1 MAVKKVKGCSPIIS
15 IVVLILFAINS
26 SLPVSCLAQT
36 LPGLS
41 APGARVSL
49 SANYA
54 PVILKGVKI
63 HPENPLL
70 FDFIVDNGDIGLKG
84 EALTKETTPLVKYFL
99 ASLAVPKRDLWV
111 NLSPYEKERMIP
123 EAFSTTEMGHGLLA
137 QDYLLKQI
145 TASLIYPESDLG
157 KQFWAKV
164 YSRAQELYGTTQIP
178 INTFNKVWIVPDKAT
193 VFQNNNAAFVV
204 ESHLKV
210 LLEEDFLALDEGVK
224 KDIDGAR
231 QLTDSGPE
239 QVNRFSS
246 QVVREVVIPV
256 LEKEINEG
264 KNFALLRQIYQSLI
278 LADWYKQ
285 ALKISLLGQVY
296 AQTNKVKGIDDVAKG
311 EKLKIYEQYLAAYKD
326 GVYNT
331 IKEEVDPATQTTVP
345 RRYVSGGFSLGE
357 TNTVIV
363 TPQTMTPIQNAYMVS
378 SAGDPN
384 TIQYN
389 FQVVFPGAG
398 TQSIGPEEQQEDL
411 GGANDA
417 FMLTIGD
424 ANEKG
429 EGHNFNTMIAEL
441 ETPVEAL
448 KILSEN
454 YYNEVK
460 DQLNGQPSSLPM
472 KRTMITPSELKPY
485 TGPEK
490 LVVALEVGGSSVKA
504 KLFKTRTD
512 GTVEELEHA
521 ESDPYSG
528 QVYTKS
534 QIFLGKIRLVMNKL
548 ISQEKFLRLN
558 SGNSDSVDTVVI
570 FAQDMDVLKVNSAV
584 WKHGT
589 KGFESLE
596 LVGKQIE
603 EFLGNDFRE
612 HDLGHLNIVGIMND
626 TTATQRGDIAMID
639 GSSVNFSFT
648 VPEESGFLDAG
659 EIVVNES
666 GYFSKGVEALP
677 FYTDEDR
684 LVMQG
689 VDKKSNRPFAKMVGA
704 KYVEKVLWKKIQELY
719 RRGELFSGKGHE
731 AVPSALTD
739 PEIFGNFSSKLMAEI
754 EEVANSG
761 SGGNLAV
768 KAVLERE
775 AANLGLPQAIS
786 EMDAARILKLSEALV
801 KRSACLASLLAAI
814 VRFREDYGARK
825 HHLTINGSAWLHPAK
840 QAAFIKNLQM
850 LLGSNV
856 LITEDES
863 KFRDAEGR
871 AVFIEHRDVLEIAA
885 QRAASLGAPMASST
899 GAQEQNHDINKD
911 HFFLSEID
919 DVARLLE
926 MENGREQLIEIF
938 HDSLPME
945 IFINNLAE
953 AAGVPADVI
962 FQFMEAQ
969 RLIIQDSSAD
979 YVFSPGAFSN
989 AKIRMFVSVQ
999 RFWNSQVREIAQFKN
1014 VLRRSVDAS
1023 RLIAELVRVTGKKY
1037 QDVYQAVKG
1046 RLILDLVEK
1055 DHSVSLEYALQL
1067 ARKSWDN
1074 PDGDPF
1080 DLRRNFLVAVSLND
1094 LVNEL
1099 CRVFAVE
1106 QSKVLFELSQ
1116 LNVWVDNHT
1125 ASFLSPAIVTVQVR
1139 DDNYLTNQLL
1149 RPQVMEE
1156 LIEKLTDEQTR
1167 PQWSVQKLEVVVR
1180 NVVDKEKLVD
1190 LISTRFSMG
1199 PQAVKAEL
1207 VKFHIISADEG
1218 GLTNVQKDV
1227 FFLSELG
1234 EVARDLG
1241 ILNKLEMLDEDYWGA
1256 LPSYHWF
1263 KEEMAR
1269 VSGLK
1274 REIVEKNLFK
1284 AGIIKETNIIEE
1296 FTFAQLAFVDV
1307 KIAKFNDLQ
1316 KQSLADKK
1324 NIIFPENADQY
1335 RASLSLGL
1343 ESFKRVLRNGVDEI
1357 LLMGRVMN
1365 ISRQKYA
1372 VVQEVLKKRLLIPDY
1387 EKDLAF
1393 TLEHSLRV
1401 KKSWNQQG
1409 DIDTLTLNSYLK
1421 AFDGEGFLSG
1431 LARAFKR
1438 RRSFM
1443 IARMLELKM
1452 FSISSERDSPQDLFL
1467 RQIRGTAGQPVT
1479 FVTGHFFE
1487 TNKILEL
1494 IDRCVHANDRQEWS
1508 LHRYEELINEQVNEA
1523 EFIRNLQAAITAPGN
1538 SEATIRKE
1546 LLRVGLRL
1554 LIKSNEKSLLA
1565 QKYAGPLNVLEKQNQ
1580 VILQKFAEWT
1590 AQKEGKEL
1598 DQVDILVAIVRLL
1611 ESANTSPGRALALD
1625 YFRRFARISSYASL
1639 DQRFRSIHFDEPSD
1653 FEQLPPEERL
1663 FLRSCL
1669 RFRLIQ
1675 ATSASIERSQ
1685 IDNFMNPRMESL
1697 EFETGRDLK
1706 AWNELR
1712 GGAESRFG
1720 IKDSFLFS
1728 NELAGAP
1735 QSILASP
1742 DSISARFNDTK
1753 GIANNG
1759 KRSVGG
1765 IFLGS
1770 GQYLRVIEVNPDGQP
1785 VFDPKQFE
1793 EMKTNLLGIIPVP
1806 VSLPV
1811 PANIPLLSGIT
1822 GNDRSPVVGYE
1833 FKEKPI
1839 DGISPQPAT
1848 VAARREDQV

>member
-1 MAVKKVKGCSPIIS
+1 MILCYTLTNFKQTYSLELSLLIPQDIRSKVGTVAVKKVKGCSPIIS

-26 SLPVSCLAQT
+26 SLPISSLAQT
-36 LPGLS
+36 LPELS
-41 APGARVSL
+41 AVGVRVSL
-49 SANYA
+49 SPHYA

-70 FDFIVDNGDIGLKG
+70 FDFIVDNGDIDLKG
-84 EALTKETTPLVKYFL
+84 KALTKETTQLVKYFL
-99 ASLAVPKRDLWV
+99 ASLAVPKNDLWV

-123 EAFSTTEMGHGLLA
+123 EAFSVTEMGHGLLA

-145 TASLIYPESDLG
+145 TSSLIYPESDLG

-210 LLEEDFLALDEGVK
+210 LLEEDFLALGEGVR
-224 KDIDGAR
+224 KDIYGAR

-239 QVNRFSS
+239 QVNRLSS

-285 ALKISLLGQVY
+285 ALKTSLLGQVY
-296 AQTNKVKGIDDVAKG
+296 AQSNKVKGIDDVAKG

-378 SAGDPN
+378 SAGEPN

-398 TQSIGPEEQQEDL
+398 PQSIGPEEQ
-411 GGANDA
+411 
-417 FMLTIGD
+417 
-424 ANEKG
+424 G
-429 EGHNFNTMIAEL
+429 EGNLRIQQPPA
-441 ETPVEAL
+441 
-448 KILSEN
+448 IRSE
-454 YYNEVK
+454 
-460 DQLNGQPSSLPM
+460 PF
-472 KRTMITPSELKPY
+472 R
-485 TGPEK
+485 
-490 LVVALEVGGSSVKA
+490 
-504 KLFKTRTD
+504 
-512 GTVEELEHA
+512 
-521 ESDPYSG
+521 SG
-528 QVYTKS
+528 
-534 QIFLGKIRLVMNKL
+534 
-548 ISQEKFLRLN
+548 
-558 SGNSDSVDTVVI
+558 
-570 FAQDMDVLKVNSAV
+570 
-584 WKHGT
+584 
-589 KGFESLE
+589 
-596 LVGKQIE
+596 
-603 EFLGNDFRE
+603 
-612 HDLGHLNIVGIMND
+612 
-626 TTATQRGDIAMID
+626 
-639 GSSVNFSFT
+639 
-648 VPEESGFLDAG
+648 
-659 EIVVNES
+659 
-666 GYFSKGVEALP
+666 
-677 FYTDEDR
+677 
-684 LVMQG
+684 
-689 VDKKSNRPFAKMVGA
+689 
-704 KYVEKVLWKKIQELY
+704 
-719 RRGELFSGKGHE
+719 
-731 AVPSALTD
+731 
-739 PEIFGNFSSKLMAEI
+739 
-754 EEVANSG
+754 
-761 SGGNLAV
+761 
-768 KAVLERE
+768 
-775 AANLGLPQAIS
+775 
-786 EMDAARILKLSEALV
+786 
-801 KRSACLASLLAAI
+801 
-814 VRFREDYGARK
+814 
-825 HHLTINGSAWLHPAK
+825 
-840 QAAFIKNLQM
+840 
-850 LLGSNV
+850 
-856 LITEDES
+856 
-863 KFRDAEGR
+863 
-871 AVFIEHRDVLEIAA
+871 
-885 QRAASLGAPMASST
+885 
-899 GAQEQNHDINKD
+899 D

-919 DVARLLE
+919 DVARILE

-938 HDSLPME
+938 NDSLPME

-953 AAGVPADVI
+953 AAGVPPDVI

-1023 RLIAELVRVTGKKY
+1023 RLMAELAQVTGKKY

-1046 RLILDLVEK
+1046 RLILDLVVK
-1055 DHSVSLEYALQL
+1055 DHSASLQYALQL

-1074 PDGDPF
+1074 PDGEPL

-1125 ASFLSPAIVTVQVR
+1125 ASSLSPAIVAVQVR
-1139 DDNYLTNQLL
+1139 DDNYLTNQIL

-1156 LIEKLTDEQTR
+1156 LIERLTDEQTR
-1167 PQWSVQKLEVVVR
+1167 PQWSVQKLEAVVR

-1284 AGIIKETNIIEE
+1284 AGISKGTNIIEE

-1357 LLMGRVMN
+1357 LLMGRVME

-1372 VVQEVLKKRLLIPDY
+1372 VVQDVLKKRLLIPDY
-1387 EKDLAF
+1387 EKDMAF

-1421 AFDGEGFLSG
+1421 AFDGEGFLRG

-1443 IARMLELKM
+1443 IAWMLELNM
-1452 FSISSERDSPQDLFL
+1452 LSRDPERGDLFS
-1467 RQIRGTAGQPVT
+1467 RQIRGTAGQPVF

-1508 LHRYEELINEQVNEA
+1508 LHRYEDLINEQVNEA

-1565 QKYAGPLNVLEKQNQ
+1565 QKYLEPLNVLEKQNL
-1580 VILQKFAEWT
+1580 VMLQKFAEWT

-1598 DQVDILVAIVRLL
+1598 DQEDILDATTHLL
-1611 ESANTSPGRALALD
+1611 ESVDASPDQTLALD
-1625 YFRRFARISSYASL
+1625 YFHKFAKIGWHARL
-1639 DQRFRSIHFDEPSD
+1639 DETFRSIHFQEPSD
-1653 FEQLPPEERL
+1653 FEQLTPEQRL
-1663 FLRSCL
+1663 FLRSYL
-1669 RFRLIQ
+1669 RLRLIQ
-1675 ATSASIERSQ
+1675 ATLVKVESSLF
-1685 IDNFMNPRMESL
+1685 DNFMDPRMKNL
-1697 EFETGRDLK
+1697 ERETRDDLK

-1712 GGAESRFG
+1712 GGAGSEFG
-1720 IKDSFLFS
+1720 IKDSFLLS

-1742 DSISARFNDTK
+1742 DSISARSNDTK
-1753 GIANNG
+1753 GMMNNG

-1793 EMKTNLLGIIPVP
+1793 EMRTNLLGIVPVP

-1811 PANIPLLSGIT
+1811 PANILLLSGIT
-1822 GNDRSPVVGYE
+1822 GQNRSPVVGYE
-1833 FKEKPI
+1833 FKEKS
-1839 DGISPQPAT
+1839 ISGSSIPQPAV
-1848 VAARREDQV
+1848 VATRREDQV